1 MLIRRAVLVLAVLS
15 ASAACRDGDE
25 SAATTTTTST
35 TAPVEATTTTEP
47 LHFTGDPASP
57 FCTKLREV
65 DLDSLVGGD
74 PGDPAAV
81 EQAFGR
87 LVGAL
92 RDIEALAPPEIQA
105 DATLVA
111 DGIAALDATLAAVGY
126 DFDALAASGAGGAI
140 SSLVNDPGFTV
151 AGERLGAYRSQVC
164 GL

>member
-1 MLIRRAVLVLAVLS
+1 MLIRRALLVLALLTSV
-15 ASAACRDGDE
+15 AACRDDE
-25 SAATTTTTST
+25 ASTASTTST
-35 TAPVEATTTTEP
+35 TAPPEATTSTTAP
-47 LHFTGDPASP
+47 LQFTGDPASP

-105 DATLVA
+105 DAALVA